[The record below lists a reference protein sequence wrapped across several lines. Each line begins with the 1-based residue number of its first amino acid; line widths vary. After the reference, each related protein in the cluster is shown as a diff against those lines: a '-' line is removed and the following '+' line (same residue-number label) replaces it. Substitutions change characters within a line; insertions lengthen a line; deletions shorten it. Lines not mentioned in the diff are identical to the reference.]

1 MENEF
6 ENTSLNISENNND
19 YELTEIDL
27 SETYDPLSVNAIEQV
42 RRFLDD
48 DKSFID
54 TSFLETVSNIIFSKS
69 VGSDEKFRN
78 IIKENIIS
86 FGTLCLKYQK
96 LLKEHSINTDY
107 DIVDEGLI
115 KTGIILSNKFLTDP
129 SINYTSQLIYE
140 TFKNIMSDPN
150 KKLILETDEELN
162 EKYKKYQT
170 LKNNKIEDCEDLQK
184 YLETKIETV
193 EVLGQIQTLSQF
205 IFKKAN
211 ECSTLSEF
219 TNAFINM
226 VNNVSSSVV
235 TSSDINK
242 QTLNFSDI
250 LKGETLSEIIDTTSK
265 IKCGIPIID
274 ALMGGGFDKGRI
286 YMFGGQT
293 GGGKSTVLINIFYG
307 ILKQI
312 NGFYFSEADIFSRA
326 AENDAVFDTI
336 EWFINKHIEDHKN
349 EKKKIL
355 LYYTLENTKEETAK
369 RLMCRMGLLPST
381 FWVLNQRDKMLNKLL
396 STKGY
401 DFNEDD
407 LSPLMSYDLKK
418 RLINFSRFMK
428 LMCNKNQL
436 CNIEIIWKAP
446 YSITS
451 YDIIVDCKRYE
462 RKGYDVEAIAVD
474 YPDKMLSVQSIN
486 SSSKFNT
493 DQNWLELGRII
504 DNLKAV
510 AAQIKVPIL
519 TVTQLTRGDNK
530 LNAASKLGSTAGSMQ
545 KEYNTDT
552 QINMN
557 FNTDTDDD
565 SMTKYFSE
573 FKNQQKKVNYQK
585 SHIFNMMINPNSNQL
600 DTAHMT
606 YNKILEDTMRAS
618 DIIQMRIGIPTLQ
631 SFNSYITKNRDS
643 IAKINFE
650 MFIAYGMYV
659 VTDYDVELYTSAR
672 YAVETYM
679 LIANYMIENGFISAE
694 AYNSCIEN
702 EKNFIDL
709 YNVKAAQLNG
719 FMPMRSLSKMS
730 SSENMNNMSNFTEPV
745 VPNFNIDPL
754 NLSGGFPGFI
764 K

>member
-1 MENEF
+1 MENIYDNSSNTFDIDNDNF
-6 ENTSLNISENNND
+6 E
-19 YELTEIDL
+19 EIGEAEL
-27 SETYDPLSVNAIEQV
+27 SETYDPLSVNGIEQV

-54 TSFLETVSNIIFSKS
+54 SSFLETVSNIIFSKS
-69 VGSDEKFRN
+69 VGSDDKFRN
-78 IIKENIIS
+78 MIKENIIS

-96 LLKEHSINTDY
+96 LLKEHSITSDY
-107 DIVDEGLI
+107 DIVDESLI
-115 KTGIILSNKFLTDP
+115 QTGIILSNKFLTDP

-140 TFKNIMSDPN
+140 TFKNLMSDPN
-150 KKLILETDEELN
+150 KKLLIETDEELN

-170 LKNNKIEDCEDLQK
+170 LKICKIEDSEELQK
-184 YLETKIETV
+184 SLETRIEAV
-193 EVLGQIQTLSQF
+193 DVLNQIQTISQF

-219 TNAFINM
+219 TNEFINV
-226 VNNVSSSVV
+226 VNNISSSMV
-235 TSSDINK
+235 TSSNINK

-250 LKGETLSEIIDTTSK
+250 LRGETLSEIIDTSTK
-265 IKCGIPIID
+265 IKCGIPILD

-286 YMFGGQT
+286 YMLGGQT

-312 NGFYFSEADIFSRA
+312 NGFYFSEADIFTKAS
-326 AENDAVFDTI
+326 ENSAVFDTI
-336 EWFINKHIEDHKN
+336 ELFINKHIEEHKN
-349 EKKKIL
+349 EKKKVL

-381 FWVLNQRDKMLNKLL
+381 FWLLNQRDTMLNKLL

-401 DFNEDD
+401 DFTEDD
-407 LSPLMSYDLKK
+407 LSPLMSPELKK
-418 RLINFSRFMK
+418 RLINFSKFMK
-428 LMCNKNQL
+428 LMCNKDQL
-436 CNIEIIWKAP
+436 CSIEIIWKAP

-451 YDIIVDCKRYE
+451 YDIIVDCKKYE
-462 RKGYDVEAIAVD
+462 RKGYEIEAIAVD

-486 SSSKFNT
+486 TSSKFNS

-530 LNAASKLGSTAGSMQ
+530 LNTASKLGSTAGSMQ

-557 FNTDTDDD
+557 FNTDNDDD
-565 SMTKYFSE
+565 TMNRYFSE

-585 SHIFNMMINPNSNQL
+585 SNIFNMMINPNSNQL
-600 DTAHMT
+600 NTAHMT

-618 DIIQMRIGIPTLQ
+618 DIIQMRVGIPTLQ

-659 VTDYDVELYTSAR
+659 VTDYDVELYASAK

-679 LIANYMIENGFISAE
+679 LIANYLIENGFISGE

-702 EKNFIDL
+702 EKNFIEL
-709 YNVKAAQLNG
+709 YNTKASQLNG
-719 FMPMRSLSKMS
+719 FAPMRSLSKLNN
-730 SSENMNNMSNFTEPV
+730 SEKTNNFNFTNETSIPK
-745 VPNFNIDPL
+745 FSL
-754 NLSGGFPGFI
+754 NLSGDFSGGFPGI
-764 K
+764 